1 MKTIQI
7 LKTFINI
14 LFYTLITVF
23 IIYLFFFIL
32 LIFLPNV
39 LPDSLRNF
47 TMLFKHPFGFKMYL
61 APISSA
67 VNFVLLIVSIFFLRK
82 SMSSFLKSDFYN
94 EIVTSN
100 LKKAGNIFL
109 FIGISSILIQLFTVS
124 YIQSISYNMIQI
136 ETGFFIRLLNLTIAT
151 LDFKSILAIIIGLF
165 FLLFS
170 KIFENSRML
179 KQENDLTI

>member
-7 LKTFINI
+7 LRTFINI
-14 LFYTLITVF
+14 LFHTLIAVLV
-23 IIYLFFFIL
+23 IYLFFFII
-32 LIFLPNV
+32 LIFFPDLLPN
-39 LPDSLRNF
+39 SLRNF
-47 TMLFKHPFGFKMYL
+47 SMRFNQPFGFRMYI

-67 VNFVLLIVSIFFLRK
+67 VNFVLLIISIFFLRK
-82 SMSSFLKSDFYN
+82 SMTSFLRSDFYN

-100 LKKAGNIFL
+100 LKKAGNVFL
-109 FIGISSILIQLFTVS
+109 FIGISSSLVQLFTVS
-124 YIQSISYNMIQI
+124 YIQSVSYNMVQL

-165 FLLFS
+165 FLMFS
-170 KIFENSRML
+170 KIFENSRIL